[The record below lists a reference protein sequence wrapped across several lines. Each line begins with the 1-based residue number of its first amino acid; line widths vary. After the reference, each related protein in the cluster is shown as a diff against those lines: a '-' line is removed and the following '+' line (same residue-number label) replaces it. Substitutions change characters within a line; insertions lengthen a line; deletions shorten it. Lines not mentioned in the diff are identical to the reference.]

1 MTLGKIPA
9 KKVTIMMKGN
19 NDLSIFKLPYLQSTN
34 TSKIEPET
42 IFCQKVKPNGV
53 PPDSAAILLRG
64 NVKPH
69 AIPRKIK
76 TAQFTRDHPYI

>member
-1 MTLGKIPA
+1 MTKA
-9 KKVTIMMKGN
+9 
-19 NDLSIFKLPYLQSTN
+19 SR
-34 TSKIEPET
+34 IEPET

-53 PPDSAAILLRG
+53 PPDIAAILLRG

-76 TAQFTRDHPYI
+76 TVQFTSDHPYIYKIIKIVYY